1 MRKLVFLLAVLCCLF
16 LATSLSAQATGTWVS
31 GVGDDVN
38 PCSRT
43 APCKTF
49 AGAIS
54 KTATCGEIRV
64 LDPGGFGTITI
75 TKSITIDGTGTLASI
90 LNGGSAISGVLV
102 NLTNPAETGGCFTVI
117 IRNITI
123 NGTSTSVIGGNGVR
137 DVSTVAHSL
146 HLEHVSIQHENRG
159 VSIATNAANTKVF
172 MKDVDIRHTT
182 IHGID
187 VAPTAGQQV
196 RLNLHDVRSR
206 QSAGDG
212 LRLANNVQGTVNS
225 SQFEGNNNGINV
237 VANSVT
243 MMLRDSVMS
252 NNALSGLINGSTAT
266 TLLDGV
272 TINGNGTGILNN
284 SGGSLFGYG
293 NNAVGFNGTDVNG
306 GAITSLPHP

>member
-1 MRKLVFLLAVLCCLF
+1 MRKLVFSLAILCCLVM
-16 LATSLSAQATGTWVS
+16 AGSLSAQATGTWVS

-90 LNGGSAISGVLV
+90 LNGGAAISGVLV
-102 NLTNPAETGGCFTVI
+102 NLTNAAETGGCLTVI
-117 IRNITI
+117 VRNITI
-123 NGTSTSVIGGNGVR
+123 NGGSTTVLGANGVR

-146 HLEHVSIQHENRG
+146 HLEHVSIQHQQRG
-159 VSIATNAANTKVF
+159 VSIATNAANTKIF

-182 IHGID
+182 VHGID

-212 LRLANNVQGTVNS
+212 LRLANNAQGTVNS
-225 SQFEGNNNGINV
+225 SQFEGNNNGVNV
-237 VANSVT
+237 VATSVT
-243 MMLRDSVMS
+243 MMLRDSVLS
-252 NNALSGLINGSTAT
+252 NNAASGLVNGSTAT
-266 TLLDGV
+266 TLLDGM

-284 SGGSLFGYG
+284 TGGFLFGYG

>member
-1 MRKLVFLLAVLCCLF
+1 MRKLVFSLAILSCLF
-16 LATSLSAQATGTWVS
+16 IASSLSAQATGTWVS

-64 LDPGGFGTITI
+64 LDPGSFGTITI
-75 TKSITIDGTGTLASI
+75 TKSITIDGTGNLATI
-90 LNGGSAISGVLV
+90 LNSGGISGVTI

-117 IRNITI
+117 LRNFSI
-123 NGTSTSVIGGNGVR
+123 NGSSTVTLGSNGVR
-137 DVSTVAHSL
+137 DVSTVPHSV
-146 HLEHVSIQHENRG
+146 HLEGISIQHQQRG
-159 VSIATNAANTKVF
+159 VSIATNAANTKWF

-187 VAPTAGQQV
+187 VTPTAGQQV

-206 QSAGDG
+206 QSTGDG

-284 SGGSLFGYG
+284 TGGSLFGYG

-306 GAITSLPHP
+306 GAIATLPHP

>member
-1 MRKLVFLLAVLCCLF
+1 MRKLVFSLAVLCCLF
-16 LATSLSAQATGTWVS
+16 IASSLSAQATGTWVS

-64 LDPGGFGTITI
+64 LDPGSFGTITI
-75 TKSITIDGTGTLASI
+75 TKSITIDGTGTLATI
-90 LNGGSAISGVLV
+90 LNSGGISGVTI
-102 NLTNPAETGGCFTVI
+102 NLTNAAETGGCFTVI
-117 IRNITI
+117 LRNISI
-123 NGTSTSVIGGNGVR
+123 NGSSTTLIGSNGIR
-137 DVSTVAHSL
+137 DVSTVAHSV
-146 HLEHVSIQHENRG
+146 HVEQVGIQHQQRG
-159 VSIATNAANTKVF
+159 VSIATNAANTKFF

-182 IHGID
+182 VHGID

-225 SQFEGNNNGINV
+225 SQFEGNNNGVNV
-237 VANSVT
+237 VATSVT
-243 MMLRDSVMS
+243 MMLRDSVLS
-252 NNALSGLINGSTAT
+252 NNAASGLVNGSTAT
-266 TLLDGV
+266 TLLDGM

-284 SGGSLFGYG
+284 TGGFLFGYG